1 MRTTIVV
8 LCLLLGI
15 CVAVAEDA
23 PKAVE
28 PKETPKEAPK
38 AKEESVEDVLKR
50 IEKDHSEHK
59 NFAGNFKQE
68 KHVLL
73 FDDVIESS
81 GRFVFK
87 KPDHVRWEYSKPH
100 ESILVIAGEN
110 GEKWNETTKKV
121 EKFKLSDER
130 GLDAVVKQLF
140 TWFKGEFNKL
150 TDDYTITILER
161 KPSKLKMVPKK
172 DLLKKFIAAVE
183 VGMAEGDKEIAT
195 VKITEPGDDYTLY
208 SFTGT
213 KLDGDIKDD
222 EFSIKK

>member
-1 MRTTIVV
+1 MRYPAVFFAIVI
-8 LCLLLGI
+8 GG
-15 CVAVAEDA
+15 CVAAAQDA
-23 PKAVE
+23 PKPEA
-28 PKETPKEAPK
+28 PKDAPKEAPK
-38 AKEESVEDVLKR
+38 EETVEEVLKR
-50 IEKDHSEHK
+50 IEKDHTDHK
-59 NFAGNFKQE
+59 NFAGKFTQK
-68 KHVLL
+68 KHLLL

-100 ESILVIAGEN
+100 ESILVIAGDD
-110 GEKWNETTKKV
+110 GQKWNETTKRV

-150 TDDYTITILER
+150 TEDYTISIIER
-161 KPSKLKMVPKK
+161 KPTKLKMVPKK
-172 DLLKKFIAAVE
+172 EAVKKFIASIE
-183 VGMAEGDKEIAT
+183 VAMAEGDKEISS

-208 SFTGT
+208 TFSDT
-213 KLDGDIKDD
+213 KLDGDIKDE